1 MVQPQILYFAQ
12 FVKGELH
19 KLCQEKRTGTLFIA
33 SVDNRLV
40 QFGLDQG
47 QIVFVSCQNKRGPEA
62 LLLLQ
67 EQNFKV
73 SVTRFV
79 EGQSPVN
86 RLELPPT
93 DQILQQLEGGVG
105 RLPAMGDP
113 ASRRTL
119 SDKAKT
125 VLEQELVEF
134 IGPMAAIICEETWN
148 SVGELEAA
156 LEVLSRELPD
166 PGQVARFRQNVL
178 NRLA

>member
-47 QIVFVSCQNKRGPEA
+47 QIVFVSWQNKRGPEA

-105 RLPAMGDP
+105 RLPATGDP

-166 PGQVARFRQNVL
+166 PGQVVRFRQNVL
-178 NRLA
+178 KRLA

>member
-12 FVKGELH
+12 FVKDELH

-47 QIVFVSCQNKRGPEA
+47 QIVFVSWQNKRGLEA

-105 RLPAMGDP
+105 RLPATGDP

-166 PGQVARFRQNVL
+166 PGQVVRFRQNVL
-178 NRLA
+178 KRLA

>member
-166 PGQVARFRQNVL
+166 PGQVVRFRQNVL
-178 NRLA
+178 KRLA

>member
-79 EGQSPVN
+79 EGQRPVN

-93 DQILQQLEGGVG
+93 DQILQKLEGGLGRSSATVG
-105 RLPAMGDP
+105 SGPRG
-113 ASRRTL
+113 L
-119 SDKAKT
+119 SDKAKA

-134 IGPMAAIICEETWN
+134 IGPMAAIVCGETWN
-148 SVGELEAA
+148 SVDELEAA

-166 PGQVARFRQNVL
+166 PGQVVRFRQNVL
-178 NRLA
+178 KRLA

>member
-33 SVDNRLV
+33 SVDNRLL

-47 QIVFVSCQNKRGPEA
+47 QIVFVSWQNKRGPEA

-105 RLPAMGDP
+105 RLPATGDP

-166 PGQVARFRQNVL
+166 PGQVVRFRQNVL
-178 NRLA
+178 KRLA

>member
-1 MVQPQILYFAQ
+1 MVQPQISYFAQ

-19 KLCQEKRTGTLFIA
+19 RLCQENRTGTLFVA

-47 QIVFVSCQNKRGPEA
+47 EIVFVSCQNKRGPEA

-67 EQNFKV
+67 GQDFKV

-79 EGQSPVN
+79 EGQRPVI

-93 DQILQQLEGGVG
+93 SQILEQLEGMSSRNLATADPVSG
-105 RLPAMGDP
+105 RV
-113 ASRRTL
+113 L
-119 SDKAKT
+119 SDRIKT

-134 IGPMAAIICEETWN
+134 IGPMAAIVCEETWE
-148 SVGELEAA
+148 SVSGLEAA
-156 LEVLSRELPD
+156 LEVLCRELPD
-166 PGQVARFRQNVL
+166 PGQATRFRQNVL
-178 NRLA
+178 KRLA

>member
-12 FVKGELH
+12 FVKDELH

-47 QIVFVSCQNKRGPEA
+47 QIVFVSWQNKRGPEA

-105 RLPAMGDP
+105 RLPATGDP

-166 PGQVARFRQNVL
+166 PGQVVRFRQNVL
-178 NRLA
+178 KRLA

>member
-166 PGQVARFRQNVL
+166 SGQVARFRQNVL
-178 NRLA
+178 KRLA

>member
-1 MVQPQILYFAQ
+1 
-12 FVKGELH
+12 
-19 KLCQEKRTGTLFIA
+19 
-33 SVDNRLV
+33 
-40 QFGLDQG
+40 
-47 QIVFVSCQNKRGPEA
+47 

-105 RLPAMGDP
+105 RLPATGDP

-166 PGQVARFRQNVL
+166 PGQVVRFRQNVL
-178 NRLA
+178 KRLA

>member
-47 QIVFVSCQNKRGPEA
+47 QIVFVSWQNKRGPEA

-105 RLPAMGDP
+105 RLPATGDP

-148 SVGELEAA
+148 SVGDLEAA

-166 PGQVARFRQNVL
+166 PGQVVRFRQNVL
-178 NRLA
+178 KRLA

>member
-93 DQILQQLEGGVG
+93 DQILRQLEGGLGRSSATVG
-105 RLPAMGDP
+105 SGPRG
-113 ASRRTL
+113 L
-119 SDKAKT
+119 SDKAKA

-166 PGQVARFRQNVL
+166 PGQVVRFRQNVL
-178 NRLA
+178 KRLA

>member
-105 RLPAMGDP
+105 RLPATGDP

-178 NRLA
+178 KRLA

>member
-119 SDKAKT
+119 GDKAKT